1 MIPVVSWLDLASPD
15 AHIATRLRDDFV
27 DGNISGFELDVI
39 NRLVATKDPELIFEI
54 GTFDGR
60 TTLNL
65 AANSRPDARIYT
77 LDLLPAEM
85 HRTALPLEAG
95 EQLFIDKPASGT
107 RFAGTDVA
115 PKITQL
121 FGDSAAYD
129 FRLFSGKVD
138 LMFVDG
144 SHAYEY
150 VRRDS
155 ATAMSLLR
163 KGGIILWHDYVPE
176 GFTPWPGVRRA
187 LHELHLSEPAFRNM
201 RHIAGTSLVFL
212 QLPGSNSLLE
222 REKPPAKLDSSQPEK
237 LEAALRVEL
246 SRARLAEGVPLEAK
260 ISARNIGS
268 ATWLPETAPLG
279 PVRLGVR
286 LLDAG
291 GDCIDPNFA
300 RRLLPAGEVAPEQT
314 VEFQAEIPCPPPGRF
329 VLEFDMLAEGVAW
342 FSRNGSRCVRLPMEI
357 LSSASD
363 LHNDTPS
370 SMRPPGFAM
379 TEQEFVEAVYRICLG
394 RPPDRV
400 GFEHWTRLMRSTQ
413 DPTLVLRGIM
423 QSPEYA
429 ADLHAAI
436 ARLRA
441 EIYAMRASTSWRL
454 TAPLRAIKRAF
465 N

>member
-15 AHIATRLRDDFV
+15 TRIETRLRDDFT
-27 DGNISGFELDVI
+27 DGNISGFELEVI
-39 NRLVATKDPELIFEI
+39 NRLIASKDPELILEI

-77 LDLLPAEM
+77 LDLPPAKM
-85 HRTALPLEAG
+85 HHTALPLEAG
-95 EQLFIDKPASGT
+95 EQLFIDKAASGT

-115 PKITQL
+115 PKITQM

-129 FRLFSGKVD
+129 FRLFSGKID
-138 LMFVDG
+138 LVFIDG

-155 ATAMSLLR
+155 ATAMNLLR
-163 KGGIILWHDYVPE
+163 QGGIILWHDYVPE

-187 LHELHLSEPAFRNM
+187 LHELHLSNPAFRDM

-212 QLPGSNSLLE
+212 QLPGSNSLLGQ
-222 REKPPAKLDSSQPEK
+222 EKPLAKLDSSQPEK
-237 LEAALRVEL
+237 LKAALRVEL
-246 SRARLAEGVPLEAK
+246 SRARIAEEVPLEAK
-260 ISARNIGS
+260 VSARNIGS
-268 ATWLPETAPLG
+268 ATWLSETAPLG

-291 GDCIDPNFA
+291 SDCIDPNFA
-300 RRLLPAGEVAPEQT
+300 RYPLPAGEVAPEQT
-314 VEFQAEIPCPPPGRF
+314 VEFQAEIPCPPRGRF
-329 VLEFDMLAEGVAW
+329 VLEFDLLAEGVAW
-342 FSRNGSRCVRLPMEI
+342 FSRNGSQPVRLPIEV

-363 LHNDTPS
+363 VDNNVTS
-370 SMRPPGFAM
+370 SIRPPGFAM
-379 TEQEFVEAVYRICLG
+379 TEQQFVEAVYRICLG

-400 GFEHWTRLMRSTQ
+400 GFDHWTRLMRSTQ

-429 ADLHAAI
+429 ADLHAEI

-441 EIYAMRASTSWRL
+441 EIYAIRASTSWRL
-454 TAPLRAIKRAF
+454 TAPLRTIKRAF
-465 N
+465 S